1 MKDSIKS
8 MVNKFLSWKLPTN
21 FYPDAGIS
29 FTPKYNVGT
38 PYERNHEPIG
48 TNLFDADQARQMFE
62 YCCAEELTKRE
73 AAARQQGF
81 EEGKQAGR
89 DEVLTKLS
97 EQEPEAHMYPSDL
110 EKFSQSETFATAFS
124 VAVGNPD
131 ENSIPMIRQ
140 PNKPDK
146 E

>member
-1 MKDSIKS
+1 MKAVIR
-8 MVNKFLSWKLPTN
+8 T
-21 FYPDAGIS
+21 
-29 FTPKYNVGT
+29 
-38 PYERNHEPIG
+38 
-48 TNLFDADQARQMFE
+48 
-62 YCCAEELTKRE
+62 EELTKLL

>member
-62 YCCAEELTKRE
+62 YCCAEELTKSE

-89 DEVLTKLS
+89 DEVLNKQRVWCEVHGYGCGCNESTCS
-97 EQEPEAHMYPSDL
+97 P
-110 EKFSQSETFATAFS
+110 
-124 VAVGNPD
+124 
-131 ENSIPMIRQ
+131 R
-140 PNKPDK
+140 PNKPTK